1 MTINDFIKLVEDEF
15 GKPQSIQPH
24 SSIGDIIDFNSLNAL
39 ILITLI
45 KSEFNVNISPGIIRN
60 CNDIDELHKIVM
72 TKVAEQK

>member
-1 MTINDFIKLVEDEF
+1 MTINDFIKLIEEEF
-15 GKPQSIQPH
+15 GKPQSIQPT

-60 CNDIDELHKIVM
+60 CKDIAELHKIVM
-72 TKVAEQK
+72 AKVAEQK

>member
-1 MTINDFIKLVEDEF
+1 MTINDFIKLIEEEF
-15 GKPQSIQPH
+15 GKPQSIQPT

-60 CNDIDELHKIVM
+60 CKDIAELHKIVIA
-72 TKVAEQK
+72 KVAEKK

>member
-1 MTINDFIKLVEDEF
+1 MTINDFIKLIEEEF
-15 GKPQSIQPH
+15 GKPQSIQPT

-60 CNDIDELHKIVM
+60 CKDIAELHKIVLA
-72 TKVAEQK
+72 KVAE

>member
-1 MTINDFIKLVEDEF
+1 MTINDFIKLIEDEF

-24 SSIGDIIDFNSLNAL
+24 SSISDIIDFNSLNAL

-60 CNDIDELHKIVM
+60 CKDIADLHKIVIA
-72 TKVAEQK
+72 KVAEKK